1 MRKFRLTSLAV
12 ALLVL
17 SVAAG
22 PARAA
27 EPAAPQAQAPLS
39 GTITWCGAQVSAPT
53 NLPPAGSGPV
63 LYLLGVCFPEQGGVS
78 VIEPETYQYYI
89 QTKRS
94 LPSQNAWVPWDQSLE
109 DGLRA
114 DFKRLWGTNFLDN
127 LSVEVTDYQF
137 PNGVIGKLVAYNME
151 ERQRVKIV
159 DYVGSKKI
167 EQTKIDEK
175 LKENNSIIRLD
186 SFLDPGVIKRVTTTI
201 REMLAE
207 KGYQFAVV
215 TPEIKP
221 IGGGPKLVNLSFH
234 IDEGPQV
241 RIRDIEFVGNGAI
254 PDWRLAREMKSNKP
268 EWFLS
273 FVTGRGTYQ
282 EGKYEEDAEKVVG
295 FYRDR
300 GYITVR
306 VGEPELRV
314 LEDSTDRRT
323 RYVSLRIPVNEGE
336 RYKVGEVTFDGNTV
350 VKPEPLRLLFKLH
363 PNDWYSDKAIR
374 KGLEK
379 AREVYGS
386 VGYFEF
392 TGYPDLQP
400 RDEVARAQ
408 AERAQQDGAARPA
421 DGEAAAGEP
430 KPAGGEKPAEGEKPA
445 GGEKPAEGEKPAA
458 GAAAAAAKP
467 LRAPSGEPLVDVTMR
482 LQEGKQYFINR
493 ITFVGNTTTR
503 DNVVRRELRLFEN
516 GVFNTEALKYSIKRI
531 NQLGYFKALEGGADV
546 NVEKTT
552 GADNQVD
559 VTLKFE
565 EQNRNQITFGA
576 GVSQWE
582 GFFGQLAFQTA
593 NFMGRGETLTL
604 SLQAG
609 SRAQNYQIAFTEP
622 YLFDRAITGGIDIFK
637 REYRYISQF
646 TQSSYGGN
654 VVFGFPLRDF
664 TRMFFN
670 YSYETVRVKD
680 INPIFTT
687 PEYIAGNPYLA
698 DYLLLG
704 EDSNSR
710 TVSKVVPSIVHNT
723 VDDPIFPKSGTRY
736 TVSVDLAGLG
746 GDTNF
751 YKPRVEAVW
760 FIPHTRRTSI
770 GLRAQTEY
778 IHQFRGN
785 KTLPVFERLYLG
797 GEYSVRGFDIRTIGP
812 KLQNG
817 LVIGGNKSLLI
828 NAEYLITIASPVR
841 LVLFYDAGQAL
852 DEGQR
857 FAMKEFRTSTGAEV
871 RFFMPVLNVPFRLI
885 FAYNPQREGVLDNNL
900 QPQKAFG
907 FKFAVGST
915 F

>member
-78 VIEPETYQYYI
+78 VIEPETYRYYI

-516 GVFNTEALKYSIKRI
+516 GVFNTEALKYAIKRI
-531 NQLGYFKALEGGADV
+531 NQLGYFKALEGGGRRQRREDHGGGQPGRRDAEV
-546 NVEKTT
+546 R
-552 GADNQVD
+552 GAEPEPDYLRRRRVAVGGLLRPARVPD
-559 VTLKFE
+559 RELHGP
-565 EQNRNQITFGA
+565 RRDPDALAAGRLAGA
-576 GVSQWE
+576 ELPDSLHRAVPVRPRHH
-582 GFFGQLAFQTA
+582 
-593 NFMGRGETLTL
+593 GRHRH
-604 SLQAG
+604 LQAG
-609 SRAQNYQIAFTEP
+609 VPLHLAVHAVLVRRQRGLRVPAARLHPDVLQLQLRDRPCEGHQPDLHDPRVHRRQPVPRRLPAAGRGQQLPDGQQGRAEHRPQHGGQSDFPQRAGHAILSRSTWPAWAATPTSTSRAS
-622 YLFDRAITGGIDIFK
+622 RRCG
-637 REYRYISQF
+637 S
-646 TQSSYGGN
+646 
-654 VVFGFPLRDF
+654 
-664 TRMFFN
+664 
-670 YSYETVRVKD
+670 
-680 INPIFTT
+680 
-687 PEYIAGNPYLA
+687 
-698 DYLLLG
+698 
-704 EDSNSR
+704 SR
-710 TVSKVVPSIVHNT
+710 TRGGRRLACAPRPST
-723 VDDPIFPKSGTRY
+723 STSSGGTRRCRCSSGCSSAAS
-736 TVSVDLAGLG
+736 TAS
-746 GDTNF
+746 
-751 YKPRVEAVW
+751 EAS
-760 FIPHTRRTSI
+760 TSGRSARSCRT
-770 GLRAQTEY
+770 GW
-778 IHQFRGN
+778 
-785 KTLPVFERLYLG
+785 
-797 GEYSVRGFDIRTIGP
+797 
-812 KLQNG
+812 
-817 LVIGGNKSLLI
+817 
-828 NAEYLITIASPVR
+828 
-841 LVLFYDAGQAL
+841 
-852 DEGQR
+852 
-857 FAMKEFRTSTGAEV
+857 
-871 RFFMPVLNVPFRLI
+871 
-885 FAYNPQREGVLDNNL
+885 
-900 QPQKAFG
+900 
-907 FKFAVGST
+907 
-915 F
+915 